1 MAYTLRQVQAL
12 LTKPETELFQASR
25 PEGLKALSARQ
36 LSGKITR
43 ARALRDKYRDVYRRQ
58 TVKTRTDAA
67 STRKPMG
74 EENNRTEIKAEVMGE
89 VLARFEAQQDKLAQ
103 REAKASKAASGKTAA
118 AAPVNKKV
126 AAKKAVPVKAAAKKV
141 AAKKVA
147 AKSPTPKA
155 AAKKAAATV

>member
-36 LSGKITR
+36 LSGKVTR

-118 AAPVNKKV
+118 VAPVKKM
-126 AAKKAVPVKAAAKKV
+126 AAKKV

-155 AAKKAAATV
+155 AAKKAAAKV

>member
-74 EENNRTEIKAEVMGE
+74 EEKNRTEIKAEVMGE

-155 AAKKAAATV
+155 AAKKAAAKV

>member
-36 LSGKITR
+36 LSGKVTR

-118 AAPVNKKV
+118 VAPVKKM

-155 AAKKAAATV
+155 AAKKAAAKV